1 MPTVVLKPGIAV
13 PTPSRPMTMRRL
25 EDLGPADSVTLG
37 CPMLTRTKVALPS
50 SGGMHAPRC
59 NLAWAIRN
67 EEEVSFCLRTPTI
80 AQCWK
85 VHPER
90 VAELLG
96 TTEAETGNEA
106 TAAD

>member
-1 MPTVVLKPGIAV
+1 MPTEVLKPGITV
-13 PTPSRPMTMRRL
+13 PPPTQPLTMRRL
-25 EDLGPADSVTLG
+25 EDLGPEDGVLLG

-50 SGGMHAPRC
+50 AGGIHAPRC
-59 NLAWAIRN
+59 NLAWTIHS

-85 VHPER
+85 AHPER
-90 VAELLG
+90 LAELLG
-96 TTEAETGNEA
+96 TPQSEPRDDA